1 MPALVVG
8 GGRYQMYEEGVA
20 LPPSASG
27 GVGGGGT
34 VAPEAIGGPAGGA
47 LSSVPSEGS
56 GATDRPG

>member
-27 GVGGGGT
+27 GVS
-34 VAPEAIGGPAGGA
+34 VVPCRIWHAGRD
-47 LSSVPSEGS
+47 LFVPGVPLERWARCVEGQE
-56 GATDRPG
+56 